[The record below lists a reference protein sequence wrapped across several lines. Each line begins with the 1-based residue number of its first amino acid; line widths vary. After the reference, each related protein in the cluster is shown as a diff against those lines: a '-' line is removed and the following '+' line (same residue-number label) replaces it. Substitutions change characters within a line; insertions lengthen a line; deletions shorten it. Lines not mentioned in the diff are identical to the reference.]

1 MRLIKDDIVRVCDQ
15 AVTQFCRVSGLPA
28 DDRLLQVNAIRPHQR
43 GVEHEL
49 YRPKAYHRPQARD
62 LGPFACPPLARPHS
76 PACLHAC
83 RPDRRTDV
91 RTDRRPDSRTD
102 SRTDST

>member
-43 GVEHEL
+43 G
-49 YRPKAYHRPQARD
+49 ASTAIQAQSVPGGVAPHPPAPGSRD

-76 PACLHAC
+76 PRCLHAC
-83 RPDRRTDV
+83 SPR
-91 RTDRRPDSRTD
+91 
-102 SRTDST
+102 